1 MMDRTVEL
9 SFLEQGCDRGM
20 WGAFHISFY
29 VLFWKQESRAPH
41 ARGLEQRCM
50 KSSARSSQPSSLGFF
65 SQLGSLLVPE
75 FHTLV
80 PFILSLSHPACLCFA
95 ILQVSSHSHSCWKI
109 PQADKTRDGTIAQ
122 PGFLDGK
129 RL

>member
-1 MMDRTVEL
+1 
-9 SFLEQGCDRGM
+9 
-20 WGAFHISFY
+20 
-29 VLFWKQESRAPH
+29 
-41 ARGLEQRCM
+41 M
-50 KSSARSSQPSSLGFF
+50 KSSARSSQPPSLGLF

-95 ILQVSSHSHSCWKI
+95 ILEVSPHSHSCWKT
-109 PQADKTRDGTIAQ
+109 PQAGETRDCTIAQ

-129 RL
+129 NYKGL